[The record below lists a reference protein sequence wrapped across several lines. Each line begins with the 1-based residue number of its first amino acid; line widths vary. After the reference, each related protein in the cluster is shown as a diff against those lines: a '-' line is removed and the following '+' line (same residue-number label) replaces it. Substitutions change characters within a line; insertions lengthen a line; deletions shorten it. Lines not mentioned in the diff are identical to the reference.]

1 MEPSASVA
9 RDASAKATA
18 MDQEEGLSAVDNI
31 VTQFNAYEDFLDS
44 QITTMDLYYLEVRA
58 AASQS
63 GHRLPASRSLR
74 SPRVAGCS
82 PPGGERGAAQFPA
95 AEVTRRV
102 LPPRFASV
110 GTEFGALVPPRAEAR
125 PCAGECCLPSL
136 GLTCHPGPPAARGV
150 LRRLVPAGRGLLGR
164 RDSGLTPRFSL
175 LPVCTQGQKAVLPG
189 QVATLTRSIWC

>member
-58 AASQS
+58 AAPQS

-95 AEVTRRV
+95 GGGDSPRPPASLCLSWHRIWGPGATQGRSPPVRWGV
-102 LPPRFASV
+102 LPSV
-110 GTEFGALVPPRAEAR
+110 PWPH
-125 PCAGECCLPSL
+125 LP
-136 GLTCHPGPPAARGV
+136 PGPARCPRRSPAAGACGPRP
-150 LRRLVPAGRGLLGR
+150 LSSQFALKDRRL
-164 RDSGLTPRFSL
+164 SF
-175 LPVCTQGQKAVLPG
+175 QGKW
-189 QVATLTRSIWC
+189 RH